1 MRYYEDE
8 GYRDDDNR
16 KKKKVKHSSN
26 RPGQGMRII
35 NIEVEEDID
44 DYDDFK
50 YNYEDTTLKHANQR

>member
-8 GYRDDDNR
+8 GYRDDDR

-44 DYDDFK
+44 VYDDFD
-50 YNYEDTTLKHANQR
+50 YNYDDDTTYNNAKRR

>member
-35 NIEVEEDID
+35 NHYEDY
-44 DYDDFK
+44 DYDDYFDDDVSVDDEILIRK
-50 YNYEDTTLKHANQR
+50 N